1 MNALQ
6 KIEQKERE
14 LCLYIDQSKLDDKF
28 VLSKNDYIKDRK
40 LGNMDYRNLDRVSNK
55 LYDMNRDIKMKETAV
70 GMPRTII

>member
-1 MNALQ
+1 
-6 KIEQKERE
+6 
-14 LCLYIDQSKLDDKF
+14 